1 MVDDDFEKIKR
12 EIVFERV
19 AKAIKEDPKNW
30 VKQVEDLGFEWF
42 DDGYGEEEELEEKLA
57 KPENQNQELLVAYF
71 EGDVELSD
79 QLLDSYLTE
88 KDSATTNYPLFRKYF
103 KKGNEKLKRLIISGL
118 EKNPTDIGLL
128 SDLSF
133 FHEFKNILSEL
144 VGYYLNACEREQNL
158 QNFEQLALNF
168 YYDTEPDGFDA
179 LYELSE
185 KYGPGSDK
193 GKIVKKMIQE
203 QKSEPEELNSDN
215 L

>member
-1 MVDDDFEKIKR
+1 MTVKWDLNDLFPGVSDILDDDFEKIKR

-118 EKNPTDIGLL
+118 
-128 SDLSF
+128 
-133 FHEFKNILSEL
+133 
-144 VGYYLNACEREQNL
+144 
-158 QNFEQLALNF
+158 
-168 YYDTEPDGFDA
+168 
-179 LYELSE
+179 
-185 KYGPGSDK
+185 
-193 GKIVKKMIQE
+193 
-203 QKSEPEELNSDN
+203 
-215 L
+215 